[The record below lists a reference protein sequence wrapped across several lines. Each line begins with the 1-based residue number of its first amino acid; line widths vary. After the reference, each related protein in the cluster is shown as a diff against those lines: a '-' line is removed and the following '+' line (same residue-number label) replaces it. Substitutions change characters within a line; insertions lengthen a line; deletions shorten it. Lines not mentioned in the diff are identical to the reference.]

1 MGNRRIFVLGLSVLL
16 VFTFSVSA
24 QVTSFSL
31 DEVSE
36 TFPYKGF
43 EREIGFWKKVFA
55 EYGSKEVVFH
65 DTKDLRLIF
74 HVETFQKEI
83 KGNSAEARRQRTLLK
98 KRAKEIGVL
107 FDEIRRYGPTSTR
120 LNQKHQE
127 IIVILKEA
135 GYQITPKLL
144 QRLKADLRFQR
155 GVRDKFREGLIRSGR
170 YENKIVETFAAYG
183 LPTELAALPHV
194 ESSFDYNAYSKA
206 GAAGIWQF
214 TRGTGRYY
222 LKINRYIDERL
233 DPIRATDAAARL
245 FKDNYAA
252 LGSWPLTVTSYN
264 HGRNGMLRAKKR
276 YGDDLR
282 KIADTY
288 KSKYFGFA
296 SRNFYAEFLAALEVS
311 RNYEAYFGP
320 LPIKPPLEYE
330 AIRLA
335 RAYDSGYLT
344 TVPGLSKEVL
354 MDYNPQLR
362 RILASGRGRVLPS
375 GVEIRVPVGQ
385 REAVET
391 VLASAK
397 AASGEVMVAA
407 DGSTR
412 YRVQHGDAL
421 GSIASQFGTTTRQLQ
436 RWNGLSNP
444 NRIYPGQ
451 TLLVSQGTGKPSG
464 KVTPAATSPKP
475 NLAEATR
482 DVQVPQTYTV
492 RRGDNLAAI
501 AKRFQMDIAD
511 LKRANGIS
519 NPNRIYPGQT
529 LVLSQGIGKPMGKVP
544 SPAGSATPKVV
555 EAPGSLQGSQVYTV
569 RRGDNLTSI
578 AKRFQM
584 DIADLKRANGISDP
598 NKIYPGMKLKI
609 PATGSSTTHYVV
621 RPGDTLATIAQR
633 FGSSINKIQNANGIQ
648 NPHHIKRGQELL
660 IP

>member
-1 MGNRRIFVLGLSVLL
+1 MIVLGLSVILIL
-16 VFTFSVSA
+16 TFSAPA
-24 QVTSFSL
+24 QNMSFSL

-36 TFPYKGF
+36 TFPSKGF
-43 EREIGFWKKVFA
+43 EREIAFWKKVFA
-55 EYGSKEVVFH
+55 EYGSKEVIFH

-74 HVETFQKEI
+74 HVEKFQRKIE
-83 KGNSAEARRQRTLLK
+83 GNSAEARRQRKLLK
-98 KRAKEIGVL
+98 KRAKEIGIL
-107 FDEIRRYGPTSTR
+107 FDEIRRYGPKSTR
-120 LNQKHQE
+120 LNQRHRE
-127 IIVILKEA
+127 IIVTLKEA
-135 GYQITPKLL
+135 GYQVTPKLL

-170 YENKIVETFAAYG
+170 YERKVVETFSAYG
-183 LPTELAALPHV
+183 LPTELSALPHV

-245 FKDNYAA
+245 FRDNYEA

-264 HGRNGMLRAKKR
+264 HGRNGMLRAKKK

-282 KIADTY
+282 KIADSY

-296 SRNFYAEFLAALEVS
+296 SRNFYAEFLAALEIS
-311 RNYEAYFGP
+311 RNYEAHFGP
-320 LPIKPPLEYE
+320 LPIEPPLEYQ
-330 AIRLA
+330 AIQLT
-335 RAYDSGYLT
+335 RAYDSSYLT

-362 RILASGRGRVLPS
+362 RILASGRGRVIPS
-375 GVEIRVPVGQ
+375 GVEIRVPIGH

-397 AASGEVMVAA
+397 AASGEVIVAA

-451 TLLVSQGTGKPSG
+451 LLLVSQGKGQPSG
-464 KVTPAATSPKP
+464 RVTPVSTSPKP
-475 NLAEATR
+475 KVAEAAR
-482 DVQVPQTYTV
+482 DFQTPQTYTV
-492 RRGDNLAAI
+492 RRGDNLASI
-501 AKRFQMDIAD
+501 AKRFRLDIAY
-511 LKRANGIS
+511 LKRANSIS
-519 NPNRIYPGQT
+519 DPNRIYPGQT
-529 LVLSQGIGKPMGKVP
+529 LVMTQGTGISQAASAAPNAMSPPGSSQGF
-544 SPAGSATPKVV
+544 
-555 EAPGSLQGSQVYTV
+555 QVYTV

-578 AKRFQM
+578 SKRFGLE
-584 DIADLKRANGISDP
+584 IAELKRANGISNP
-598 NKIYPGMKLKI
+598 NKLYPGMKLKI
-609 PATGSSTTHYVV
+609 PSAGATTHYVV
-621 RPGDTLATIAQR
+621 RQGDTLATIAQK
-633 FGSSINKIQNANGIQ
+633 FGSSIHKIQNANGIQ